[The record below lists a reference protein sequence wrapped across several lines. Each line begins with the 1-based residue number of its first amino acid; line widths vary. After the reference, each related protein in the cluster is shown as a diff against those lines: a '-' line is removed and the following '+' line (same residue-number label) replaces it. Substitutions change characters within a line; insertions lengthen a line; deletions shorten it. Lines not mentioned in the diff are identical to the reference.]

1 MKNIKI
7 TSLLCLALALTAGCG
22 TNVSLNGP
30 TETETPENSAVN
42 SEIAEAPTE
51 RTTYSEE
58 YMRDKYG
65 EYTPVDVSGKTPSGT
80 GFIVEA
86 NNSFVATVYNQPADD
101 GYTNGFLL
109 VNQEVEIYE
118 EQDGFTLIKSG
129 DTCGYVKSGYVSKK

>member
-1 MKNIKI
+1 MKNLKI
-7 TSLLCLALALTAGCG
+7 TAPLCFVLALSAGCG
-22 TNVSLNGP
+22 TNVSLNGS
-30 TETETPENSAVN
+30 TETETPENSAS

-65 EYTPVDVSGKTPSGT
+65 EYSPIDVSGKTPSGT

-86 NNSFVATVYNQPADD
+86 DNSFIATVYNQPADD

-109 VNQEVEIYE
+109 VNQEVKIYE
-118 EQDGFTLIKSG
+118 EQDGFTLVKSG
-129 DTCGYVKSGYVSKK
+129 DTCGYVKSESVSKK